1 MPALRNKECASEGD
15 ADLNS
20 RIAGARWWLLTIR
33 SKVDLMITLDSNA
46 VVAARRLRD
55 HGIARGS

>member
-1 MPALRNKECASEGD
+1 M
-15 ADLNS
+15 NS

-33 SKVDLMITLDSNA
+33 SKVDSMIMMDSND
-46 VVAARRLRD
+46 VIAARRLRD